1 MSYNP
6 STNRYNPDV
15 NSHPT
20 YEPNGVIKIYHDVP
34 LDSSYVHSYNSADW
48 NTPFAT
54 AINSYLKYTL
64 APSPQ
69 GISGGQSYSR
79 LTEGSVRVEIFKGDL
94 ISCNYMQITNGI
106 NGENFPYWCFITD
119 VEYVNNTTS
128 DIYFQIDYLQT
139 YWDSFTI
146 PANFIVREHIP
157 VSEDVIGASIVPE
170 NLGLGDLIVHHSG
183 WRTIGTN
190 NSMRTVIMY
199 VPNMR
204 ESFPYVVYD
213 SDNNRCV
220 KWDDPLPSAFEAD
233 ELAPSIRNKFG
244 CGIYCLVI
252 PSVHDIEVKN
262 GINLLN
268 EINASIVA
276 VFQIPW
282 EMYVDNW
289 STTVAEHEY
298 TITQQTD
305 FKYVSKSGSYSN
317 VRNKKLYSYPFRE
330 LVVSNQNGTNA
341 ELKWELFSER
351 SNNQVVAKF
360 NIINAFLPSP
370 KSFAYPKNY
379 RNVTKD
385 YDSGITLEDFPQ
397 PCYTEDSFSKWWA
410 QNKSSL
416 GISLLSQIGSA
427 GLMFATAG
435 GSAGAGFGAEM
446 AGVFADEGAVAL
458 ENMAMANSLGM
469 SNVGRGFGNMA
480 STFFQ
485 AEEMAKSGGGKKGLS
500 RGQGLAL
507 SAGALGIA
515 KTLGGVLSA
524 RAVPNTANMQNNS
537 AMLNV
542 LLDRFGFVFYDV
554 GITGEMAEIFDK
566 YFDMFGYA
574 TNRVKVPNFLASA
587 TKRPSYNYVKM
598 QNCYIKAQTGD
609 RGLPEKAQSAIQAI
623 FNNGITFW
631 TNFSDVGNYNVTN
644 R

>member
-6 STNRYNPDV
+6 STNKYSPDV
-15 NSHPT
+15 NSHPI
-20 YEPNGVIKIYHDVP
+20 YEPNGTIKIYHDVP
-34 LDSSYVHSYNSADW
+34 LDSSYVHSYNNADW

-54 AINSYLKYTL
+54 AVESFRKYTL
-64 APSPQ
+64 TA
-69 GISGGQSYSR
+69 QSYSR

-119 VEYVNNTTS
+119 IEYVNNTTT

-139 YWDSFTI
+139 YWDRFTI

-183 WRTIGTN
+183 WRTSGTN
-190 NSMRTVIMY
+190 NSMKTIIMY
-199 VPNMR
+199 VPNTR
-204 ESFPYVVYD
+204 NSLPYVAYD
-213 SDNNRCV
+213 PALDSGHGDCV
-220 KWDDPLPSAFEAD
+220 ALPDPLPSAIED
-233 ELAPSIRNKFG
+233 DQLKPLVRNKFG
-244 CGIYCLVI
+244 SGIYCITI
-252 PSVHDIEVKN
+252 PYTNDTAVKN
-262 GINLLN
+262 GINLIN
-268 EINASIVA
+268 EHQGSVVA
-276 VFQIPW
+276 VFQIPF
-282 EMYVDNW
+282 EMYADNW
-289 STTVAEHEY
+289 STSFAEHEY

-305 FKYVSKSGSYSN
+305 FKYISKSGSYTN

-341 ELKWELFSER
+341 ELKWELFSTR
-351 SNNQVVAKF
+351 SNNQVVANF
-360 NIINAFLPSP
+360 NVANVFVPSP
-370 KSFAYPKNY
+370 KSFVYPKNY
-379 RNVTKD
+379 RNLSKD

-416 GISLLSQIGSA
+416 GISLLSQIGST

-469 SNVGRGFGNMA
+469 GNVGRGFGNMA

-485 AEEMAKSGGGKKGLS
+485 AEEMAKTGGGKKGLS

-507 SAGALGIA
+507 STGALGIA
-515 KTLGGVLSA
+515 KTLSGVLSA

-631 TNFSDVGNYNVTN
+631 SNLSDVGNYNVTN

>member
-6 STNRYNPDV
+6 STNRYSPDV
-15 NSHPT
+15 NSHPI
-20 YEPNGVIKIYHDVP
+20 YEPNGTIKIYHDVP

-54 AINSYLKYTL
+54 AIESFRKYTL
-64 APSPQ
+64 PA
-69 GISGGQSYSR
+69 QSYSR

-139 YWDSFTI
+139 YWDRFTI

-157 VSEDVIGASIVPE
+157 VNEDVIGASIVPE
-170 NLGLGDLIVHHSG
+170 NLGLGDLIIHNSY
-183 WRTIGTN
+183 WRTVGSN
-190 NSMRTVIMY
+190 NNMYVVVMY
-199 VPNMR
+199 VPNPR
-204 ESFPYVVYD
+204 ASEPYIIY
-213 SDNNRCV
+213 NNGECRAVSTLTTEQWNEQKMPTKRNKMGTGFFCLPIPV
-220 KWDDPLPSAFEAD
+220 GYPSAVQDAVD
-233 ELAPSIRNKFG
+233 R
-244 CGIYCLVI
+244 
-252 PSVHDIEVKN
+252 
-262 GINLLN
+262 LN
-268 EINASIVA
+268 DNSGTIVA
-276 VFQIPW
+276 IFQIPF
-282 EMYVDNW
+282 EMYSDNW
-289 STTVAEHEY
+289 SSTTVSEHEQ
-298 TITQQTD
+298 TFVQQTP
-305 FKYVSKSGSYSN
+305 FKYTSKSGSYSS

-341 ELKWELFSER
+341 ELKWELFSTRQNE
-351 SNNQVVAKF
+351 QVVANF
-360 NIINAFLPSP
+360 NIINAFVPSP
-370 KSFAYPKNY
+370 KSFVYPKNY
-379 RNVTKD
+379 RNLTKD
-385 YDSGITLEDFPQ
+385 FDNGITLEDFPQ

-435 GSAGAGFGAEM
+435 GSASAGFGAEM

-485 AEEMAKSGGGKKGLS
+485 AEEMAKTGGGKKGLS

-507 SAGALGIA
+507 STGALGIA

-524 RAVPNTANMQNNS
+524 RAVPNTAQVQNNS
-537 AMLNV
+537 AIVNV

-631 TNFSDVGNYNVTN
+631 TNLSDVGNYNVTN